1 MAFRGTLHALSPEHK
16 RGLLASEDD
25 AAVMAYVR
33 RLGAAGSQALDDA
46 GSQALDEAWEPVH
59 RSLTDGYCRT
69 DNGDYPLALAVLG
82 GRQLHDG
89 EDHIVS
95 YVAPGEVHELI
106 EALDEI
112 DEAEFADRYFLID
125 EEDYDVELDDE
136 GLKVAWAAFTAL
148 RAFYERAAEHGQAT
162 VFVVDQ

>member
-1 MAFRGTLHALSPEHK
+1 MAFRGTLYALTPEHK

-25 AAVMAYVR
+25 AAVLAY
-33 RLGAAGSQALDDA
+33 LAGLASEPLDASWDA
-46 GSQALDEAWEPVH
+46 VH

-69 DNGDYPLALAVLG
+69 DNGEYPLALAVLG

-89 EDHIVS
+89 DDHIVS

-112 DEAEFADRYFLID
+112 DEAEFADRYSFID
-125 EEDYDVELDDE
+125 EDDYELPLDDE
-136 GLKVAWAAFTAL
+136 GLKAAWTTFATL
-148 RAFYERAAEHGQAT
+148 RDFYERAAGHGHGT
-162 VFVVDQ
+162 VFAVEQ

>member
-16 RGLLASEDD
+16 RGLLGSADD
-25 AAVMAYVR
+25 AAVLAHLAG
-33 RLGAAGSQALDDA
+33 LGDA
-46 GSQALDEAWEPVH
+46 GSQVLDEAWEPVH

-82 GRQLHDG
+82 GRQLYDG

-148 RAFYERAAEHGQAT
+148 RAFYERAAERGQAT
-162 VFVVDQ
+162 VFVVEQ

>member
-1 MAFRGTLHALSPEHK
+1 MAFRGTFYALSPAHK

-25 AAVMAYVR
+25 AAVLAYLR
-33 RLGAAGSQALDDA
+33 GLGDADTEVLD
-46 GSQALDEAWEPVH
+46 GAWEPLH

-69 DNGDYPLALAVLG
+69 DNGDHPLALAVLG

-125 EEDYDVELDDE
+125 EEDYDVLLDDE
-136 GLKVAWAAFTAL
+136 GLKVAWAAFTTV
-148 RAFYERAAEHGQAT
+148 RDFYERAAARGHASI
-162 VFVVDQ
+162 FVVEQ